1 MSNASAEKTSPSS
14 AAAPRT
20 SGAPTHP
27 SADADLF
34 AVERRD
40 DGIAVVRFAVPGAT
54 QNTLRADFAPAFE
67 TLLESLEHDTEVIGV
82 VLVSARPGSFMA
94 GADIDMLD
102 AQKSAADVEALSKQ
116 GQAGFRRLS
125 KLRVPVVAAI
135 EGACLGGG
143 LELALACDVRIAADT
158 AATTLGLP
166 EVMLGLLPAAGGTQ
180 RLPRLVG
187 IQAALDLMLTGRKL
201 RPAQAKAC
209 GIVDTVVAPEALR
222 DEAIRQARFAGKRSL
237 TGSTSLFGRA
247 RARIGAGVN
256 GLTHAALEDTT
267 LGRRLLFAQARKRT
281 RSKTRGN
288 YPAPERIIDV
298 VATGFARGVQA
309 GFDAEA
315 KAFGELAMTPE
326 SQSLRH
332 VYHATEALKRTT
344 FVARNVKARAVRR
357 VGVLGAGLMGAGI
370 ATVTIDKAGL
380 PVRLKD
386 VSDDGLARGLDHV
399 QQFYARRVAKK
410 AMTRAQADRCLH
422 QVTGTT
428 DYSGIGA
435 CELVVEAVFEDLDL
449 KRAML
454 ADVEAAADA
463 CANTDC
469 IFATNTSSLPI
480 AEIAAQAKRPEN
492 VIGLHY
498 FSPVEKMPLL
508 EIIATEQTSKK
519 TIATA
524 VAFGKAQGK
533 TVIVVGDGPGF
544 YTTRVLSPYLNEAA
558 RLLSEG
564 AGVRQIDQALTD
576 HGFPVGPMTLLDEV
590 GVDVGVK
597 VGPILEAAFGERM
610 SAPDASQKMI
620 EAGHLGRKS
629 GKGFYDYTA
638 KTKKGEKRPVN
649 ADLERL
655 LAQQRDGGRAPDA
668 AEIVERCT
676 LAFANEAAHCL
687 SERVIR
693 EPMHGDI
700 GAVFGLGFLPF
711 TGGPFR
717 YIDAVGVARFVD
729 RLHALVERHGPR
741 FEPAPILKTMASAR
755 SASHGRFYS

>member
-1 MSNASAEKTSPSS
+1 MSTATATKPAP
-14 AAAPRT
+14 AAAPA
-20 SGAPTHP
+20 GDDIFKLEKH
-27 SADADLF
+27 
-34 AVERRD
+34 E
-40 DGIAVVRFAVPGAT
+40 DGIVVLRFGVPGAS
-54 QNTLRADFAPAFE
+54 QNTIKADFADAFDAV
-67 TLLESLEHDTEVIGV
+67 LEKLEHDTEVIGV
-82 VLVSARPGSFMA
+82 VLISDKPGSFMA
-94 GADIDMLD
+94 GADIGLFNHV
-102 AQKSAADVEALSKQ
+102 KSAGEVEALSLAA
-116 GQAGFRRLS
+116 QAGFKRLS
-125 KLRVPVVAAI
+125 KLHVPVVAAI
-135 EGACLGGG
+135 DGSCLGGG
-143 LELALACDVRIAADT
+143 LEMALACDVRIAADT
-158 AATTLGLP
+158 PATALGVP

-201 RPAQAKAC
+201 RPAQAKKL
-209 GIVDTVVAPEALR
+209 GLIDGVVPPEALLE
-222 DEAIRQARFAGKRSL
+222 EAIRRARTAGKRSI
-237 TGSTSLFGRA
+237 TGSSSLIGRA
-247 RARIGAGVN
+247 RERVSDGMA
-256 GLTHAALEDTT
+256 GLTAAALEDNFA
-267 LGRRLLFAQARKRT
+267 GRRVLFDQARKQLRA
-281 RSKTRGN
+281 KTKGN

-298 VATGFARGVQA
+298 VATGYAQGVKA
-309 GFDAEA
+309 GYAAEA
-315 KAFGELAMTPE
+315 KAFGDLAMSE
-326 SQSLRH
+326 VSKSLRH
-332 VYHATEALKRTT
+332 VYHATEALKKAT
-344 FVARNVKARAVRR
+344 FVAKNVKPREVRQ

-386 VSDDGLARGLDHV
+386 VSDDGLARGMQHV
-399 QQFYARRVAKK
+399 NAFYAKRVSKK
-410 AMTRAQADRCLH
+410 ATTQAQADRCLH

-428 DYSGIGA
+428 NYSGIGA
-435 CELVVEAVFEDLDL
+435 CDMVIEAVFEDLEL
-449 KRAML
+449 KQNML

-463 CANTDC
+463 RGNTDC

-480 AEIAAQAKRPEN
+480 SDIATKAKRPEN

-508 EIIATEQTSKK
+508 EIIATEKTSKK

-564 AGVRQIDQALTD
+564 ADVRQIDEALVN

-610 SAPDASQKMI
+610 AAPNASAKMI
-620 EAGHLGRKS
+620 EAGYLGRKS
-629 GKGFYDYTA
+629 GKGFYDYSPQKKGA
-638 KTKKGEKRPVN
+638 KRKKGEKRPVN
-649 ADLERL
+649 ADLEKL
-655 LAQQRDGGRAPDA
+655 LAVERDGGRAPDD

-676 LAFANEAAHCL
+676 LLFANEAAHCL
-687 SERVIR
+687 SEKIIA

-700 GAVFGLGFLPF
+700 GAIFGLGFLPF

-717 YIDAVGVARFVD
+717 YIDTMGVALFVD
-729 RLHALVERHGPR
+729 RLNALAEKHGPR
-741 FEPAPILKTMASAR
+741 FEPAPILKTMAKAKSE
-755 SASHGRFYS
+755 SHRRFYG